1 MYISSREIK
10 EKMTRK
16 FETQYPDLLLYLDN
30 PYISELLDAILDVVS
45 QEVSELKNEV
55 LLKKDISR
63 RL

>member
-1 MYISSREIK
+1 VYISSREIK